1 MVRPVENKDRSIFL
15 ELAAEFWNTPAVH
28 AKIPLAYHERT
39 FDLIMEGTPY
49 VSAYLISYN
58 EIVVGYGLLSFTYSN
73 EAGGM
78 VVWLEEIYIRE
89 AYRGRGLG
97 NEYLRFVSD
106 TYRETAAWLRLEISP
121 ENDRARELYKKH
133 GYHPM
138 PYHGYYKIL

>member
-1 MVRPVENKDRSIFL
+1 MIRPVENKDRSIFL
-15 ELAAEFWNTPAVH
+15 ELTAEFWNTPAVH

-39 FDLIMEGTPY
+39 FDLIMKGTPY

-58 EIVVGYGLLSFTYSN
+58 ETVVGYGLLSFTYSN

-89 AYRGRGLG
+89 AYRGKGLG

-106 TYRETAAWLRLEISP
+106 TYREKTAWLRLEIAP
-121 ENDRARELYKKH
+121 QNDRAKRLYERH
-133 GYHPM
+133 GYRTM
-138 PYHGYYKIL
+138 PYQSYYKEP

>member
-1 MVRPVENKDRSIFL
+1 MVRPVEKKDRSIFL

-28 AKIPLAYHERT
+28 TKIPSVYHEKT
-39 FDLIMEGTPY
+39 FDLIMKGTPY

-78 VVWLEEIYIRE
+78 VVWLEEVYIRE

-97 NEYLRFVSD
+97 NEYLRFISD
-106 TYRETAAWLRLEISP
+106 KYRETAAWLRLEISP
-121 ENDRARELYKKH
+121 ENGRARELYKKH